1 MTSKADFT
9 DEEWAR
15 LKRAPFVAGM
25 AISLADPGG
34 PIEAVKETSATLK
47 TVLRAAEEGGRGE
60 LVDAVAGDA
69 AQDMKARKNPGA
81 GFKPGKGAN
90 AGVEILDE
98 LRGVNRLVSE
108 KATPE
113 EAAAMRDLLMEAA
126 QEAANAAK
134 EGGFMGFRAER
145 VSEGEQRMLDTLRE
159 ALGSSSA

>member
-47 TVLRAAEEGGRGE
+47 TVLRAAEDGGRGE
-60 LVDAVAGDA
+60 LVDAVAGEA
-69 AQDMKARKNPGA
+69 AQDMRARKSPLA
-81 GFKPGKGAN
+81 GFKPSKGAN

-98 LRGVNRLVSE
+98 LREVNRLVSE

-113 EAAAMRDLLMEAA
+113 DAAAMRDLLIDAAREAA
-126 QEAANAAK
+126 DAAK

-145 VSEGEQRMLDTLRE
+145 VSEGEQRMLDSLRE
-159 ALGSSSA
+159 VLGASSA

>member
-9 DEEWAR
+9 EEEWTR

-47 TVLRAAEEGGRGE
+47 TVLRAGEEGGRGE
-60 LVDAVAGDA
+60 LVDEIAREVGEDARQRKSPLAGW
-69 AQDMKARKNPGA
+69 
-81 GFKPGKGAN
+81 KPSKGAN

-98 LRGVNRLVSE
+98 LGEVNRLVSD

-113 EAAAMRDLLMEAA
+113 DATALRDWLMAAAQAA
-126 QEAANAAK
+126 ADAAK

-145 VSEGEQRMLDTLRE
+145 VSEGEQRMLDS
-159 ALGSSSA
+159 LGEVLSAPS

>member
-1 MTSKADFT
+1 MTPKEDFT

-47 TVLRAAEEGGRGE
+47 TVLHASDEGGRGE

-69 AQDMKARKNPGA
+69 ARDMRARKSPLA
-81 GFKPGKGAN
+81 GFKPAKGAN
-90 AGVEILDE
+90 VGVEILDE
-98 LRGVNRLVSE
+98 LREVNRLVSE

-113 EAAAMRDLLMEAA
+113 EAAAMRDLLMDAA

-145 VSEGEQRMLDTLRE
+145 VSEGEQRMLDSVRE
-159 ALGSSSA
+159 ALGAGSA